1 MIFFVV
7 ATGETE
13 GGYLKAEL
21 LRAGGGGSVVRP
33 VGVSL
38 EEGKGGAE
46 ETKIGSVSRTGTG
59 SRGSRSGG
67 GGKKPGW
74 LKIN

>member
-1 MIFFVV
+1 MIFVL

-13 GGYLKAEL
+13 GAYLKPEL
-21 LRAGGGGSVVRP
+21 LRAGGGGSVIRP

-38 EEGKGGAE
+38 DEGKGGTE
-46 ETKIGSVSRTGTG
+46 EAKRGGGSRTGTG